1 MSKSCKNLANLT
13 LFNLHLFDN
22 VRYVF
27 GDGYLG
33 AHRRL
38 AVAAAD
44 FPAAN
49 DGKPRHV
56 GTELVVAIAQD
67 GDFLVERVNF
77 VVLGHETRVILNLRV
92 SELLALLQK
101 FLFHLL
107 HEFLPLVDGLADVVE
122 HGGCLL
128 VTKEVDCSERPARY
142 ERHYYVR
149 PVHNI
154 IPLERLLR
162 SEAR

>member
-1 MSKSCKNLANLT
+1 MSKSCKNLANQT

-27 GDGYLG
+27 GDGDLG

-38 AVAAAD
+38 AGAATD
-44 FPAAN
+44 FPAAD

-77 VVLGHETRVILNLRV
+77 VVLGHETRGLQEAKSRANSNAWLYLNRLLIVSRHLRV
-92 SELLALLQK
+92 HSPSAL
-101 FLFHLL
+101 
-107 HEFLPLVDGLADVVE
+107 
-122 HGGCLL
+122 CR
-128 VTKEVDCSERPARY
+128 S
-142 ERHYYVR
+142 
-149 PVHNI
+149 HNTTTYF
-154 IPLERLLR
+154 
-162 SEAR
+162 

>member
-1 MSKSCKNLANLT
+1 MSKSCKNLANQT

-27 GDGYLG
+27 GDGDLG

-56 GTELVVAIAQD
+56 GTELVVAIAQNS
-67 GDFLVERVNF
+67 DFLVERVNF
-77 VVLGHETRVILNLRV
+77 VVLGH
-92 SELLALLQK
+92 
-101 FLFHLL
+101 
-107 HEFLPLVDGLADVVE
+107 
-122 HGGCLL
+122 
-128 VTKEVDCSERPARY
+128 
-142 ERHYYVR
+142 
-149 PVHNI
+149 
-154 IPLERLLR
+154 
-162 SEAR
+162 

>member
-1 MSKSCKNLANLT
+1 MSKSCKNLANQT

-27 GDGYLG
+27 GDGDLC

-56 GTELVVAIAQD
+56 GTELVVAISQD
-67 GDFLVERVNF
+67 GYFLVERVNF

-101 FLFHLL
+101 FLFYLL

-122 HGGCLL
+122 HRGCLL
-128 VTKEVDCSERPARY
+128 VNKEVDCSEFCV
-142 ERHYYVR
+142 ERNFREETIGNVL
-149 PVHNI
+149 I
-154 IPLERLLR
+154 
-162 SEAR
+162 

>member
-1 MSKSCKNLANLT
+1 MSKSCKNLANQT

-27 GDGYLG
+27 GDGDLG

-38 AVAAAD
+38 AGAAAD
-44 FPAAN
+44 FPAAD

-122 HGGCLL
+122 HRGCLL
-128 VTKEVDCSERPARY
+128 VNKEVDCSEFCV
-142 ERHYYVR
+142 ERNFREETIGNVL
-149 PVHNI
+149 I
-154 IPLERLLR
+154 
-162 SEAR
+162 

>member
-1 MSKSCKNLANLT
+1 MSKSCKNLANQT

-27 GDGYLG
+27 GDGDLG

-67 GDFLVERVNF
+67 SDFLVERVNF

-122 HGGCLL
+122 HRGCLL
-128 VTKEVDCSERPARY
+128 VNKEVDCSEFCV
-142 ERHYYVR
+142 ERNFREETIGNVL
-149 PVHNI
+149 I
-154 IPLERLLR
+154 
-162 SEAR
+162 

>member
-1 MSKSCKNLANLT
+1 MSKSCKNLANQT

-27 GDGYLG
+27 GDGDLG

-56 GTELVVAIAQD
+56 GTELVVAIAQNS
-67 GDFLVERVNF
+67 DFLVERVNF

-128 VTKEVDCSERPARY
+128 VTKEVDCSELCV
-142 ERHYYVR
+142 ERNFREETIGNVL
-149 PVHNI
+149 I
-154 IPLERLLR
+154 
-162 SEAR
+162 

>member
-1 MSKSCKNLANLT
+1 MSKSCKNLANQT

-27 GDGYLG
+27 GDGDLG

-56 GTELVVAIAQD
+56 GTELVVAVTQD
-67 GDFLVERVNF
+67 SDFLVERV
-77 VVLGHETRVILNLRV
+77 I
-92 SELLALLQK
+92 S
-101 FLFHLL
+101 
-107 HEFLPLVDGLADVVE
+107 
-122 HGGCLL
+122 
-128 VTKEVDCSERPARY
+128 
-142 ERHYYVR
+142 
-149 PVHNI
+149 
-154 IPLERLLR
+154 
-162 SEAR
+162 

>member
-1 MSKSCKNLANLT
+1 MSKSCKNLANQT

-27 GDGYLG
+27 GDGDLG

-38 AVAAAD
+38 AGAATD
-44 FPAAN
+44 FPAAD

-67 GDFLVERVNF
+67 SDFLVERVNF

-122 HGGCLL
+122 HRGCLL
-128 VTKEVDCSERPARY
+128 VNKEVDCSEFCV
-142 ERHYYVR
+142 ERNFREETIGNVL
-149 PVHNI
+149 I
-154 IPLERLLR
+154 
-162 SEAR
+162 

>member
-1 MSKSCKNLANLT
+1 MSKSCKNLANQT
-13 LFNLHLFDN
+13 LFYLHLFDN
-22 VRYVF
+22 IRYVF
-27 GDGYLG
+27 GDRDLG

-38 AVAAAD
+38 AGAATD
-44 FPAAN
+44 FPAAD

-92 SELLALLQK
+92 SELLSLLQK

-128 VTKEVDCSERPARY
+128 VTKEVDCSELCV
-142 ERHYYVR
+142 ERNFREETIGNVL
-149 PVHNI
+149 I
-154 IPLERLLR
+154 
-162 SEAR
+162 

>member
-1 MSKSCKNLANLT
+1 MSKSCKNLANQT

-27 GDGYLG
+27 GDGDLG

-128 VTKEVDCSERPARY
+128 VNKEVDCSEFCV
-142 ERHYYVR
+142 ERNFREETIGNVL
-149 PVHNI
+149 I
-154 IPLERLLR
+154 
-162 SEAR
+162 